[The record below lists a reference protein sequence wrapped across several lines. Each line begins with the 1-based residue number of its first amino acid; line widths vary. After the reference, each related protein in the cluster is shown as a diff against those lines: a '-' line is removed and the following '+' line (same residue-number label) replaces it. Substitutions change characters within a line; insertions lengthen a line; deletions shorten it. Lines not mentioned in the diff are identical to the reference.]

1 MSETDLKSRLLAAA
15 RSHVPFDGWSE
26 AALRQAAAELDV
38 DPALVAAVLPRGAV
52 DLALAWHEEGDA
64 AMLARLSRA
73 DLGAMRFRD
82 RVAFAV
88 RARLEA
94 VEDREL
100 ARRSMT
106 LFALPQ
112 NAGDGARALWSTAD
126 RIWTSLG
133 DTSQDINWYS
143 KRATLSGVYGAT
155 LLYWLGDESEGQGAT
170 WEFLDRRIEDVM
182 RIEQLKARAR
192 DNRLLAGLMAGPLS
206 VLGRVRA
213 PQGAQQAGMPGRWG
227 KPG

>member
-100 ARRSMT
+100 ARRSLT